1 MTTSQYRGS
10 SSESL
15 QQQPKFPQLLLPLIC
30 CTTHRIGTVTT
41 TPWAFYE
48 RDDNGEVVKGL
59 DGKPV
64 LVGYCIEMIEE
75 LAKRMFFDY
84 ELVLPTDDSNMHGKK

>member
-1 MTTSQYRGS
+1 M
-10 SSESL
+10 
-15 QQQPKFPQLLLPLIC
+15 
-30 CTTHRIGTVTT
+30 TT

-48 RDDNGEVVKGL
+48 MDDNGEPVKGL

-64 LVGYCIEMIEE
+64 LGGYCIEMIEE

>member
-1 MTTSQYRGS
+1 M
-10 SSESL
+10 
-15 QQQPKFPQLLLPLIC
+15 
-30 CTTHRIGTVTT
+30 TT

-48 RDDNGEVVKGL
+48 MDDNGEPVKGL

-64 LVGYCIEMIEE
+64 LGGYCIEMIEE

-84 ELVLPTDDSNMHGKK
+84 ELVLPTDETNMHGKK

>member
-1 MTTSQYRGS
+1 MLNY
-10 SSESL
+10 
-15 QQQPKFPQLLLPLIC
+15 
-30 CTTHRIGTVTT
+30 RIGTVTT